1 MLHCSNKKK
10 GRKNFRKLD
19 ELMILATTKNK
30 FNNNHYFGNIEKLPV
45 FYITTFN
52 TNTTGH
58 GL

>member
-1 MLHCSNKKK
+1 MHCSNKKGK
-10 GRKNFRKLD
+10 KKSFRKLD

-30 FNNNHYFGNIEKLPV
+30 FNNNYFYDNIEKR